1 MMTDYATATRSPGV
15 LGRRDVE
22 GLVVLCPQ
30 WAAPQSGG
38 GEMAEEVVRT
48 EHRQILC
55 ASMHGCARAV
65 GARAVGARAVGARGD
80 GARAAGSSA
89 RTSHPNAGVRP
100 NKIRAPQPFRANTRL
115 PCLRDRE
122 GRARQLGW

>member
-48 EHRQILC
+48 ENRHILC
-55 ASMHGCARAV
+55 ASMHG
-65 GARAVGARAVGARGD
+65 GARAVGAARVG
-80 GARAAGSSA
+80 A
-89 RTSHPNAGVRP
+89 RTSHPNTGMRP
-100 NKIRAPQPFRANTRL
+100 NKIRAAQPFRADTRL